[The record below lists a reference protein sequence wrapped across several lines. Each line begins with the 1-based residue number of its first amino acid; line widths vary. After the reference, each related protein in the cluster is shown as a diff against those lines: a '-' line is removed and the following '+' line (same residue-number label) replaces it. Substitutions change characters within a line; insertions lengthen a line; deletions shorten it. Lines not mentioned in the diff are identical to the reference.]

1 MKQKEFFDLA
11 AEMEEKC
18 GDWENSKG
26 LSDEAR
32 ASLMAKIDALIR
44 KVRRRQRKKRR
55 FSV

>member
-32 ASLMAKIDALIR
+32 ARLLAKIDAMEA
-44 KVRRRQRKKRR
+44 
-55 FSV
+55 